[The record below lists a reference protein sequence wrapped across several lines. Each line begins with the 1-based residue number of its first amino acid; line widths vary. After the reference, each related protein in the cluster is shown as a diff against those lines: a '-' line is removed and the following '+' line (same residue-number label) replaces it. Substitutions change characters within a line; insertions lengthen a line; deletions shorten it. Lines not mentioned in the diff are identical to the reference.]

1 MYNKAFRIE
10 TEGHMLNGAEVKV
23 YTDDDDLK
31 QEFAK
36 GQTDNLWSIHEI
48 LSDKMI
54 NNPQKEIGVVEAEIS
69 LEQPS
74 YGSVPQPVIA
84 AQVQPITFQ
93 VQVPAGVVEGQ
104 QIQIKHPNTNQ
115 MLVVAVPPGV
125 VSGGVFNISA

>member
-54 NNPQKEIGVVEAEIS
+54 NNPQKEIGVDAEIS

-74 YGSVPQPVIA
+74 YESVPQPVVA
-84 AQVQPITFQ
+84 ASQPYTFQ
-93 VQVPAGVVEGQ
+93 VQVPAGVVQGQ
-104 QIQIKHPNTNQ
+104 NIQVQHPVSGQ

-125 VSGGVFNISA
+125 ASGGVFNVSA

>member
-54 NNPQKEIGVVEAEIS
+54 NNPQKEIGVDAEIS
-69 LEQPS
+69 FEQPS
-74 YGSVPQPVIA
+74 YGSAPQPVVA
-84 AQVQPITFQ
+84 ATQPFTFQ
-93 VQVPAGVVEGQ
+93 VQVPPGVVEGQ
-104 QIQIKHPNTNQ
+104 QIQIQHPNTNQ

-125 VSGGVFNISA
+125 PPGGVFNVSA

>member
-36 GQTDNLWSIHEI
+36 GQNDNLWSIHEI

-54 NNPQKEIGVVEAEIS
+54 NNPQKEIGVVDAEIS

-74 YGSVPQPVIA
+74 YGYVPQPVIA
-84 AQVQPITFQ
+84 ATQPFTFQ
-93 VQVPAGVVEGQ
+93 VEVPAGVVEGQ
-104 QIQIKHPNTNQ
+104 QIQVQHPNTGQ
-115 MLVVAVPPGV
+115 ILVVAVPPGV
-125 VSGGVFNISA
+125 APGGVFNVSA